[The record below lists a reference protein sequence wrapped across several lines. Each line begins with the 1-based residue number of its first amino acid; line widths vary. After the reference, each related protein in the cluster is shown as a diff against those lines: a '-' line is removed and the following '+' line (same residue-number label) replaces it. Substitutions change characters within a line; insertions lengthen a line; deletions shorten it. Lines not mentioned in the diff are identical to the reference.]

1 MFKKYKMKKCIPFFL
16 LTSVFAY
23 SQQRMTIE
31 ECEEAF
37 RKNNLELLAQQYNI
51 NLADA
56 DIIQAKIWDLPEVTF
71 QANAYNPEG
80 KKFFD
85 IGRSKNATIQ
95 QLIYLGGK
103 KKNEIE
109 FAKSNKEL
117 AQLQFSQLLADL
129 RSQMRETYYALYF
142 EEKKL
147 QSVDIQLRYMNDLL
161 EAYRIQTQ
169 KGNTS
174 LKDEVRL
181 QSVVINLNNDKVT
194 INNNILQQ
202 QQSMKVLTG
211 INDTML
217 TGFADEEA
225 NKLMAMQPL
234 MTVDEIKQ
242 KALDNNADYLFSLK
256 TIDNNKTFL
265 KWQKS
270 LNVPDIN
277 VGGAWSQNGGTYNN
291 EIDFT
296 IGIPIPL
303 WKKNKGN
310 VVRAQVQIE
319 QSQKTVEMKKQQLE
333 TQLDMAYQTWQN
345 QYQQYFTL
353 KPQDMDNLEVVYQGI
368 LKNFRKGNVSLI
380 EFTDFTDSYRQTILQ
395 LYEMKKQIMISA
407 EEINHLTQSKI
418 FY

>member
-1 MFKKYKMKKCIPFFL
+1 M
-16 LTSVFAY
+16 
-23 SQQRMTIE
+23 E

>member
-1 MFKKYKMKKCIPFFL
+1 MKKCIPFFL
-16 LTSVFAY
+16 LTSMFAF
-23 SQQRMTIE
+23 SQHRMTME

-56 DIIQAKIWDLPEVTF
+56 DIMQAKIWDLPEVTF

-80 KKFFD
+80 KRFFD
-85 IGRSKNATIQ
+85 IGKSKNATIQ

-147 QSVDIQLRYMNDLL
+147 QSVDIQLKYMNDLL
-161 EAYRIQTQ
+161 EAYRVQTQ

-174 LKDEVRL
+174 LIDEVRL
-181 QSVVINLNNDKVT
+181 QAVVINLNNDKVE

-211 INDTML
+211 LNESML
-217 TGFADEEA
+217 TNFGDEEA
-225 NKLMAMQPL
+225 NKLMAVQPL
-234 MTVDEIKQ
+234 MTIDDIKQ
-242 KALDNNADYLFSLK
+242 KALENNADYLFSVK
-256 TIDNNKTFL
+256 TIDNNKTYL

-277 VGGAWSQNGGTYNN
+277 VGGAWSQNGGTFNN

-303 WKKNKGN
+303 WKRNKGN
-310 VVRAQVQIE
+310 VVKAQYQIE

-353 KPQDMDNLEVVYQGI
+353 KPQDMDNLETVYQGI
-368 LKNFRKGNVSLI
+368 LKNFRKGNISLI

>member
-1 MFKKYKMKKCIPFFL
+1 
-16 LTSVFAY
+16 
-23 SQQRMTIE
+23 MTME

-56 DIIQAKIWDLPEVTF
+56 DIMQAKIWDLPEVTF

-80 KKFFD
+80 KRFFD
-85 IGRSKNATIQ
+85 IGKSKNATIQ

-147 QSVDIQLRYMNDLL
+147 QSVDIQLKYMNDLL
-161 EAYRIQTQ
+161 EAYRVQTQ

-181 QSVVINLNNDKVT
+181 QAVVINLNNDKVE

-202 QQSMKVLTG
+202 QQGMKVLTG
-211 INDTML
+211 LNESML
-217 TGFADEEA
+217 TNFGDEEA
-225 NKLMAMQPL
+225 NKLMAVQPL
-234 MTVDEIKQ
+234 MTIDDIKQ
-242 KALDNNADYLFSLK
+242 KALENNADYLFSVK
-256 TIDNNKTFL
+256 TIDNNKTYL

-277 VGGAWSQNGGTYNN
+277 VGGAWSQNGGTFNN

-303 WKKNKGN
+303 WKRNKGN
-310 VVRAQVQIE
+310 VVKAQYQIE

-353 KPQDMDNLEVVYQGI
+353 KPQDMDNLETVYQGI
-368 LKNFRKGNVSLI
+368 LKNFRKGNISLI

>member
-1 MFKKYKMKKCIPFFL
+1 MKKCIPFFL
-16 LTSVFAY
+16 LTSMFAF
-23 SQQRMTIE
+23 SQHRMTME

-56 DIIQAKIWDLPEVTF
+56 DIMQAKIWDLPEVTF

-80 KKFFD
+80 KRFFD
-85 IGRSKNATIQ
+85 IGKSKNATIQ

-147 QSVDIQLRYMNDLL
+147 QSVDIQLKYMNDLL
-161 EAYRIQTQ
+161 EAYRVQTQ

-181 QSVVINLNNDKVT
+181 QAVVINLNNDKVE

-211 INDTML
+211 LNESML
-217 TGFADEEA
+217 TNFGDEEA
-225 NKLMAMQPL
+225 NKLMAVQPL
-234 MTVDEIKQ
+234 ITIDDIKQ
-242 KALDNNADYLFSLK
+242 KALENNADYLFSVK
-256 TIDNNKTFL
+256 TIDNNKTYL

-277 VGGAWSQNGGTYNN
+277 VGGAWSQNGGTFNN

-303 WKKNKGN
+303 WKRNKGN
-310 VVRAQVQIE
+310 VVKAQYQIE

-333 TQLDMAYQTWQN
+333 TQLDVAYQTWQN

-353 KPQDMDNLEVVYQGI
+353 KPQDMDNLETVYQGI
-368 LKNFRKGNVSLI
+368 LKNFRKGNISLI

>member
-1 MFKKYKMKKCIPFFL
+1 MKKCIPFFL
-16 LTSVFAY
+16 LTSMFAF
-23 SQQRMTIE
+23 SQHRMTME

-56 DIIQAKIWDLPEVTF
+56 DIMQAKIWDLPEVTF

-80 KKFFD
+80 KRFFD
-85 IGRSKNATIQ
+85 IGKSKNATIQ

-147 QSVDIQLRYMNDLL
+147 QSVDIQLKYMNDLL
-161 EAYRIQTQ
+161 EAYRVQTQ

-181 QSVVINLNNDKVT
+181 QAVVINLNNDKVE

-211 INDTML
+211 LNESML
-217 TGFADEEA
+217 TNFGDEEA
-225 NKLMAMQPL
+225 NKLMAVEPL
-234 MTVDEIKQ
+234 MTIDDIKQ
-242 KALDNNADYLFSLK
+242 KALENNADYLFSVK
-256 TIDNNKTFL
+256 TIDNNKTYL

-277 VGGAWSQNGGTYNN
+277 VGGAWSQNGGTFNN

-303 WKKNKGN
+303 WKRNKGN
-310 VVRAQVQIE
+310 VVKAQYQIE

-353 KPQDMDNLEVVYQGI
+353 KPQDMDNLETVYQGI
-368 LKNFRKGNVSLI
+368 LKNFRKGNISLI

>member
-1 MFKKYKMKKCIPFFL
+1 
-16 LTSVFAY
+16 
-23 SQQRMTIE
+23 MTIE

>member
-1 MFKKYKMKKCIPFFL
+1 M
-16 LTSVFAY
+16 
-23 SQQRMTIE
+23 E

-56 DIIQAKIWDLPEVTF
+56 DIMQAKIWDLPEVTF

-80 KKFFD
+80 KRFFD
-85 IGRSKNATIQ
+85 IGKSKNATIQ

-147 QSVDIQLRYMNDLL
+147 QSVDIQLKYMNDLL
-161 EAYRIQTQ
+161 EAYRVQTQ

-181 QSVVINLNNDKVT
+181 QAVVINLNNDKVE

-202 QQSMKVLTG
+202 QQGMKVLTG
-211 INDTML
+211 LNESML
-217 TGFADEEA
+217 TNFGDEEA
-225 NKLMAMQPL
+225 NKLMAVQPL
-234 MTVDEIKQ
+234 MTIDDIKQ
-242 KALDNNADYLFSLK
+242 KALENNADYLFSVK
-256 TIDNNKTFL
+256 TIDNNKTYL

-277 VGGAWSQNGGTYNN
+277 VGGAWSQNGGTFNN

-303 WKKNKGN
+303 WKRNKGN
-310 VVRAQVQIE
+310 VVKAQYQIE

-353 KPQDMDNLEVVYQGI
+353 KPQDMDNLETVYQGI
-368 LKNFRKGNVSLI
+368 LKNFRKGNISLI

>member
-1 MFKKYKMKKCIPFFL
+1 MKKCIPFFL
-16 LTSVFAY
+16 LTSMFAF
-23 SQQRMTIE
+23 SQHRMTME

-56 DIIQAKIWDLPEVTF
+56 DIMQAKIWDLPEVTF

-80 KKFFD
+80 KRFFD
-85 IGRSKNATIQ
+85 IGKSKNATIQ

-147 QSVDIQLRYMNDLL
+147 QSVDIQLKYMNDLL
-161 EAYRIQTQ
+161 EAYKVQTQ

-181 QSVVINLNNDKVT
+181 QSVVINLNNDKVE

-211 INDTML
+211 FNESML
-217 TGFADEEA
+217 TSFGDEEA
-225 NKLMAMQPL
+225 NKLMAVQPL
-234 MTVDEIKQ
+234 MTIDDIKQ
-242 KALDNNADYLFSLK
+242 KALENNADYLFSVK
-256 TIDNNKTFL
+256 SIDNNKTYL

-277 VGGAWSQNGGTYNN
+277 VGGAWSQNGGTFNN

-303 WKKNKGN
+303 WKRNKGN
-310 VVRAQVQIE
+310 VVKAQYQIE

-353 KPQDMDNLEVVYQGI
+353 KPQDMDNLETVYQGI
-368 LKNFRKGNVSLI
+368 LKNFRKGNISLI

>member
-1 MFKKYKMKKCIPFFL
+1 
-16 LTSVFAY
+16 
-23 SQQRMTIE
+23 MTME

-56 DIIQAKIWDLPEVTF
+56 DIMQAKIWDLPEVTF

-80 KKFFD
+80 KRFFD
-85 IGRSKNATIQ
+85 IGKSKNATIQ

-147 QSVDIQLRYMNDLL
+147 QSVDIQLKYMNDLL
-161 EAYRIQTQ
+161 EAYRVQTQ

-181 QSVVINLNNDKVT
+181 QSVVINLNNDKVE

-211 INDTML
+211 LNESML
-217 TGFADEEA
+217 TNFGDEEA
-225 NKLMAMQPL
+225 NKLMAVQPL
-234 MTVDEIKQ
+234 MTIDDIKQ
-242 KALDNNADYLFSLK
+242 KALENNADYLFSVK
-256 TIDNNKTFL
+256 TIDNNKTYL

-277 VGGAWSQNGGTYNN
+277 VGGAWSQNGGTFNN

-303 WKKNKGN
+303 WKRNKGN
-310 VVRAQVQIE
+310 VVKAQYQIE

-353 KPQDMDNLEVVYQGI
+353 KPQDMDNLETVYQGI
-368 LKNFRKGNVSLI
+368 LKNFRKGNISLI

>member
-1 MFKKYKMKKCIPFFL
+1 MKKCIPFFL
-16 LTSVFAY
+16 LTSMFAF
-23 SQQRMTIE
+23 SQHRMTME

-56 DIIQAKIWDLPEVTF
+56 DIMQAKIWDLPEVTF

-80 KKFFD
+80 KRFFD
-85 IGRSKNATIQ
+85 IGKSKNATIQ

-147 QSVDIQLRYMNDLL
+147 QSVDIQLKYMNDLL
-161 EAYRIQTQ
+161 EAYRVQTQ

-181 QSVVINLNNDKVT
+181 QSVVINLNNDKVE

-211 INDTML
+211 LNESML
-217 TGFADEEA
+217 TNFGDEEA
-225 NKLMAMQPL
+225 NKLMAVQPL
-234 MTVDEIKQ
+234 MTIDDIKQ
-242 KALDNNADYLFSLK
+242 KALENNADYLFSVK
-256 TIDNNKTFL
+256 TIDNNKTYL

-277 VGGAWSQNGGTYNN
+277 VGGAWSQNGGTFNN

-303 WKKNKGN
+303 WKRNKGN
-310 VVRAQVQIE
+310 VVKAQYQIE

-353 KPQDMDNLEVVYQGI
+353 KPQDMDNLETVYQGI
-368 LKNFRKGNVSLI
+368 LKNFRKGNISLI

>member
-1 MFKKYKMKKCIPFFL
+1 
-16 LTSVFAY
+16 
-23 SQQRMTIE
+23 MTIE

-345 QYQQYFTL
+345 QYQQYFAL

>member
-1 MFKKYKMKKCIPFFL
+1 MKKCIPFFL
-16 LTSVFAY
+16 LTSMFAF
-23 SQQRMTIE
+23 SQHRMTME

-56 DIIQAKIWDLPEVTF
+56 DIMQAKIWDLPEVTF

-80 KKFFD
+80 KRFFD
-85 IGRSKNATIQ
+85 IGKSKNATIQ

-147 QSVDIQLRYMNDLL
+147 QSVDIQLKYMNDLL
-161 EAYRIQTQ
+161 EAYRVQTQ

-181 QSVVINLNNDKVT
+181 QAVVINLNNDKVE

-202 QQSMKVLTG
+202 QQGMKVLTG
-211 INDTML
+211 LNESML
-217 TGFADEEA
+217 TNFGDEEA
-225 NKLMAMQPL
+225 NKLMAVQPL
-234 MTVDEIKQ
+234 MTIDDIKQ
-242 KALDNNADYLFSLK
+242 KALENNADYLFSVK
-256 TIDNNKTFL
+256 TIDNNKTYL

-277 VGGAWSQNGGTYNN
+277 VGGAWSQNGGTFNN

-303 WKKNKGN
+303 WKRNKGN
-310 VVRAQVQIE
+310 VVKAQYQIE

-353 KPQDMDNLEVVYQGI
+353 KPQDMDNLETVYQGI
-368 LKNFRKGNVSLI
+368 LKNFRKGNISLI

>member
-1 MFKKYKMKKCIPFFL
+1 MKKCIPFFL
-16 LTSVFAY
+16 LTSMFAF
-23 SQQRMTIE
+23 SQHRMTME

-56 DIIQAKIWDLPEVTF
+56 DIMQAKIWDLPEVTF

-80 KKFFD
+80 KRFFD
-85 IGRSKNATIQ
+85 IGKSKNATIQ

-147 QSVDIQLRYMNDLL
+147 QSVDIQLKYMNDLL
-161 EAYRIQTQ
+161 EAYKIQTQ

-181 QSVVINLNNDKVT
+181 QSVVINLNNDKVD

-211 INDTML
+211 LNESML
-217 TGFADEEA
+217 TSFGDEEV
-225 NKLMAMQPL
+225 NKLMAVQPL
-234 MTVDEIKQ
+234 MTIDDIKQ
-242 KALDNNADYLFSLK
+242 KALENNADYLFSVK
-256 TIDNNKTFL
+256 TIDNNKTYL

-277 VGGAWSQNGGTYNN
+277 VGGAWSQNGGTFNN

-310 VVRAQVQIE
+310 VVKAQYQIE

-353 KPQDMDNLEVVYQGI
+353 KPQDMDNLETVYQGI
-368 LKNFRKGNVSLI
+368 LKNFRKGNISLI

>member
-1 MFKKYKMKKCIPFFL
+1 
-16 LTSVFAY
+16 
-23 SQQRMTIE
+23 
-31 ECEEAF
+31 
-37 RKNNLELLAQQYNI
+37 
-51 NLADA
+51 
-56 DIIQAKIWDLPEVTF
+56 
-71 QANAYNPEG
+71 
-80 KKFFD
+80 
-85 IGRSKNATIQ
+85 
-95 QLIYLGGK
+95 
-103 KKNEIE
+103 
-109 FAKSNKEL
+109 
-117 AQLQFSQLLADL
+117 
-129 RSQMRETYYALYF
+129 MRETYYALYF

-147 QSVDIQLRYMNDLL
+147 QSVDIQLKYMNDLL
-161 EAYRIQTQ
+161 EAYRVQTQ

-181 QSVVINLNNDKVT
+181 QAVVINLNNDKVE

-211 INDTML
+211 LNESML
-217 TGFADEEA
+217 TNFGDEEA
-225 NKLMAMQPL
+225 NKLMAVQPL
-234 MTVDEIKQ
+234 MTIDDIKQ
-242 KALDNNADYLFSLK
+242 KALENNADYLFSVK
-256 TIDNNKTFL
+256 TIDNNKTYL

-277 VGGAWSQNGGTYNN
+277 VGGAWSQNGGTFNN

-303 WKKNKGN
+303 WKRNKGN
-310 VVRAQVQIE
+310 VVKAQYQIE

-353 KPQDMDNLEVVYQGI
+353 KPQDMDNLETVYQGI
-368 LKNFRKGNVSLI
+368 LKNFRKGNISLI

>member
-1 MFKKYKMKKCIPFFL
+1 MKKCIPFFL
-16 LTSVFAY
+16 LTSMFAF
-23 SQQRMTIE
+23 SQHRMTME

-56 DIIQAKIWDLPEVTF
+56 DIMQAKIWDLPEVTF

-80 KKFFD
+80 KRFFD
-85 IGRSKNATIQ
+85 IGKSKNATIQ

-147 QSVDIQLRYMNDLL
+147 QSVDIQLKYMNDLL
-161 EAYRIQTQ
+161 EAYRVQTQ

-181 QSVVINLNNDKVT
+181 QAVVINLNNDKVE

-211 INDTML
+211 LNESML
-217 TGFADEEA
+217 TNFGDEEA
-225 NKLMAMQPL
+225 NKLMAVQPL
-234 MTVDEIKQ
+234 MTIDDIKQ
-242 KALDNNADYLFSLK
+242 KALENNADYLFSVK
-256 TIDNNKTFL
+256 TIDNNKTYL

-277 VGGAWSQNGGTYNN
+277 VGGAWSQNGGTFNN

-303 WKKNKGN
+303 WKRNKGN
-310 VVRAQVQIE
+310 VVKAQYQIE

-353 KPQDMDNLEVVYQGI
+353 KPQDMDNLETVYQGI
-368 LKNFRKGNVSLI
+368 LKNFRKGNISLI

>member
-1 MFKKYKMKKCIPFFL
+1 
-16 LTSVFAY
+16 
-23 SQQRMTIE
+23 MTME

-56 DIIQAKIWDLPEVTF
+56 DIMQAKIWDLPEVTF

-80 KKFFD
+80 KRFFD
-85 IGRSKNATIQ
+85 IGKSKNATIQ

-147 QSVDIQLRYMNDLL
+147 QSVDIQLKYMNDLL
-161 EAYRIQTQ
+161 EAYRVQTQ

-181 QSVVINLNNDKVT
+181 QAVVINLNNDKVE

-211 INDTML
+211 LNESML
-217 TGFADEEA
+217 TNFGDEEA
-225 NKLMAMQPL
+225 NKLMAVQPL
-234 MTVDEIKQ
+234 ITIDDIKQ
-242 KALDNNADYLFSLK
+242 KALENNADYLFSVK
-256 TIDNNKTFL
+256 TIDNNKTYL

-277 VGGAWSQNGGTYNN
+277 VGGAWSQNGGTFNN

-303 WKKNKGN
+303 WKRNKGN
-310 VVRAQVQIE
+310 VVKAQYQIE

-333 TQLDMAYQTWQN
+333 TQLDVAYQTWQN

-353 KPQDMDNLEVVYQGI
+353 KPQDMDNLETVYQGI
-368 LKNFRKGNVSLI
+368 LKNFRKGNISLI

>member
-1 MFKKYKMKKCIPFFL
+1 
-16 LTSVFAY
+16 
-23 SQQRMTIE
+23 MTME

-56 DIIQAKIWDLPEVTF
+56 DIMQAKIWDLPEVTF

-80 KKFFD
+80 KRFFD
-85 IGRSKNATIQ
+85 IGKSKNATIQ

-147 QSVDIQLRYMNDLL
+147 QSVDIQLKYMNDLL
-161 EAYRIQTQ
+161 EAYRVQTQ

-181 QSVVINLNNDKVT
+181 QAVVINLNNDKVE

-211 INDTML
+211 LNESML
-217 TGFADEEA
+217 TNFGDEEA
-225 NKLMAMQPL
+225 NKLMAVEPL
-234 MTVDEIKQ
+234 MTIDDIKQ
-242 KALDNNADYLFSLK
+242 KALENNADYLFSVK
-256 TIDNNKTFL
+256 TIDNNKTYL

-277 VGGAWSQNGGTYNN
+277 VGGAWSQNGGTFNN

-303 WKKNKGN
+303 WKRNKGN
-310 VVRAQVQIE
+310 VVKAQYQIE

-353 KPQDMDNLEVVYQGI
+353 KPQDMDNLETVYQGI
-368 LKNFRKGNVSLI
+368 LKNFRKGNISLI

>member
-1 MFKKYKMKKCIPFFL
+1 
-16 LTSVFAY
+16 
-23 SQQRMTIE
+23 IE

>member
-1 MFKKYKMKKCIPFFL
+1 
-16 LTSVFAY
+16 
-23 SQQRMTIE
+23 MTME

-56 DIIQAKIWDLPEVTF
+56 DIMQAKIWDLPEVTF

-80 KKFFD
+80 KRFFD
-85 IGRSKNATIQ
+85 IGKSKNATIQ

-147 QSVDIQLRYMNDLL
+147 QSVDIQLKYMNDLL
-161 EAYRIQTQ
+161 EAYRVQTQ

-181 QSVVINLNNDKVT
+181 QAVVINLNNDKVE

-211 INDTML
+211 LNESML
-217 TGFADEEA
+217 TNFGDEEA
-225 NKLMAMQPL
+225 NKLMAVQPL
-234 MTVDEIKQ
+234 MTIDDIKQ
-242 KALDNNADYLFSLK
+242 KALENNADYLFSVK
-256 TIDNNKTFL
+256 TIDNNKTYL

-277 VGGAWSQNGGTYNN
+277 VGGAWSQNGGTFNN

-303 WKKNKGN
+303 WKRNKGN
-310 VVRAQVQIE
+310 VVKAQYQIE

-353 KPQDMDNLEVVYQGI
+353 KPQDMDNLETVYQGI
-368 LKNFRKGNVSLI
+368 LKNFRKGNISLI